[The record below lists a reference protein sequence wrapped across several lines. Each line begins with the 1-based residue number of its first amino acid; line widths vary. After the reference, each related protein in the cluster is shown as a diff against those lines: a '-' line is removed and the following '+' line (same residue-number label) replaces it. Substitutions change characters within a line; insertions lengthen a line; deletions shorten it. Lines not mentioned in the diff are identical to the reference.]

1 MESLRGVAD
10 SFGQLVIPG
19 LSFLSDPER
28 TQAVDR
34 ALTFAQKNQLFLILD
49 PLPEW
54 NDDFASG
61 HVERIHFPGLDSM
74 GDKTQYGAVYFP
86 SLVVWDGERTL
97 NVGPAGAV
105 AGIIA
110 TADSEVGPWKA
121 PAGPSFPLQGIVGMQ
136 FPVTDADNGSLS
148 RHGVN
153 GIRNLISQG
162 TLLYGTATLNSG
174 TSSPGP
180 EPQIYPNH
188 PRKRNDQK
196 KHPE

>member
-74 GDKTQYGAVYFP
+74 ETRPNMEP
-86 SLVVWDGERTL
+86 SISR
-97 NVGPAGAV
+97 
-105 AGIIA
+105 
-110 TADSEVGPWKA
+110 
-121 PAGPSFPLQGIVGMQ
+121 PSSF
-136 FPVTDADNGSLS
+136 
-148 RHGVN
+148 
-153 GIRNLISQG
+153 
-162 TLLYGTATLNSG
+162 GTANAL
-174 TSSPGP
+174 
-180 EPQIYPNH
+180 
-188 PRKRNDQK
+188 
-196 KHPE
+196 